1 MPEDTE
7 TEDYSDTN
15 IAIKALG
22 NDDGNTFKDS
32 VEKGLYDRAA
42 DALAIR
48 KVEVAQHIF
57 NPDGIPEMDPH
68 SGEEIDQEVYSD
80 ELESEEPDED
90 ATADT

>member
-1 MPEDTE
+1 MPEDTD
-7 TEDYSDTN
+7 TEQYSDTN
-15 IAIKALG
+15 LAIKALS
-22 NDDGNTFKDS
+22 NDDAGTFRNAVD
-32 VEKGLYDRAA
+32 KGLYDRAA

-57 NPDGIPEMDPH
+57 NPEGIPEVDPH
-68 SGEEIDQEVYSD
+68 TGQEVDQEVYSD

>member
-1 MPEDTE
+1 MPEDTD
-7 TEDYSDTN
+7 TEYYSDTN
-15 IAIKALG
+15 IAIKSLG
-22 NDDGNTFKDS
+22 NDDGNTFKDTI
-32 VEKGLYDRAA
+32 EKGLYDRAA

-57 NPDGIPEMDPH
+57 NPEGIPEIDPH
-68 SGEEIDQEVYSD
+68 TGQEVDLD

>member
-1 MPEDTE
+1 MPEDTD
-7 TEDYSDTN
+7 TENYSDTN
-15 IAIKALG
+15 LAIKALG
-22 NDDGNTFKDS
+22 TDDASAFKDTI
-32 VEKGLYDRAA
+32 EKGLYDRAA

-57 NPDGIPEMDPH
+57 NPDGIPEVDPH
-68 SGEEIDQEVYSD
+68 TGQEIDQEVDSD